1 MVGEEQSQRVY
12 SFENLLEEQGYIVY
26 TNVGTS
32 MLPLL
37 RQRRDI
43 IEIRKK
49 EPNVRC
55 RKYDAVLYK
64 VEKRY
69 ILHRIIKVLPDSY
82 VIVGD
87 HCIYREYGIRDEQ
100 ILGIMTRVIRD
111 GKDIRV
117 TDWKYQLVCAS
128 LVRFLSDSGRN
139 SVWQKSGLESM
150 EKAEAG
156 LGFCLTI
163 FLFFK
168 LDFL

>member
-12 SFENLLEEQGYIVY
+12 SFEDLLEEQGYIVY

-49 EPNVRC
+49 DPNVRC
-55 RKYDAVLYK
+55 KKYDAVLYK
-64 VEKRY
+64 VGTRY

-117 TDWKYQLVCAS
+117 TDWQYQVYVHLWCDFYPI
-128 LVRFLSDSGRN
+128 R
-139 SVWQKSGLESM
+139 
-150 EKAEAG
+150 AG
-156 LGFCLTI
+156 I
-163 FLFFK
+163 LFGKNQAWRAWKK
-168 LDFL
+168 LRRG